1 LEFKDVRLN
10 NLKGVSL
17 EVMAVV
23 REWFDLQGE
32 TNQDIGSNRKDYSHP
47 KTAISEKYSGATT
60 LRKKLLGSMEKIF

>member
-47 KTAISEKYSGATT
+47 KPASSVEPPHRGRSHLGA
-60 LRKKLLGSMEKIF
+60 